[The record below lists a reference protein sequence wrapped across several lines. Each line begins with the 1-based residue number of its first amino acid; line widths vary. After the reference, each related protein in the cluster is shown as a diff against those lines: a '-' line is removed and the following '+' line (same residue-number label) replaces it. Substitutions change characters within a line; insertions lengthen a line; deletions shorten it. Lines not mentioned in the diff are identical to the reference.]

1 MRLRG
6 HHIRKIRAGWLVQPL
21 KLQPGD
27 KPTQIVDDFTT
38 AANIAL
44 PAAPPY
50 IVLTDVR
57 IMVPDA
63 PGELSIGELR
73 ILPSGG
79 IASVPVL
86 AEVHIR

>member
-27 KPTQIVDDFTT
+27 KPSQIVDEFTT

-44 PAAPPY
+44 PADPSC

-57 IMVPDA
+57 IYLPDFDVTTQTAVLTISA
-63 PGELSIGELR
+63 PDQSPGIPALLELTL
-73 ILPSGG
+73 
-79 IASVPVL
+79 
-86 AEVHIR
+86 